1 MPVHKV
7 VMATWAENKRATN
20 KDGGKYRGCVC
31 MGCVLS
37 LSCVTF
43 VKS

>member
-20 KDGGKYRGCVC
+20 KDGGKYRGRTVYAW
-31 MGCVLS
+31 GVSLVYAVL
-37 LSCVTF
+37 LHL
-43 VKS
+43 